1 MMSQTVPRKDYLE
14 HLWSWKDKKEVIKII
29 TGMRRCG
36 KSTLMMQY
44 MDKLREEGHGKDIIY
59 INFESKDADWIK
71 DHKDLNT
78 FLGTRIDPSKRTYV
92 LMDEIQRVDSWER
105 TVNSLS
111 VDYDA
116 DVYITG
122 SNAYML
128 SSELSTYLSGRYVE
142 IKMLPFSFQEYIQ
155 LHPVDPMNPID
166 KRFMDFMVKGAIP
179 MVDPDDGERTDELLQ
194 GIYSTI
200 LRKDVSARLEVM
212 DVRTLDQIVMFLMSN
227 IGNVTSSAS
236 IAKELSVSY
245 ATVKRYLQGLEGAF
259 LIYKAYRYDV
269 RGKKLLKTTEKYYAA
284 DTGMRNSIL
293 GGTGGKD
300 IGRVMENVVFLE
312 LLRRGYTVTA
322 GSHYNRE
329 IDFVAVKRDVTEY
342 YQVSLTIMDEVTFE
356 REVRS
361 LDSVPDSFPKII
373 LTMDRVINTPPNG
386 IRAVNVIDWILGKQL

>member
-1 MMSQTVPRKDYLE
+1 MSQTVPRKDYLE

-245 ATVKRYLQGLEGAF
+245 ATVKRYLQGLEDAF

-312 LLRRGYTVTA
+312 LLRREYTVTA

>member
-312 LLRRGYTVTA
+312 LLRREYTVTA

>member
-1 MMSQTVPRKDYLE
+1 MILQTVPRKDYLE
-14 HLWSWKDKKEVIKII
+14 HLWGWKDRKDVIKII

-36 KSTLMMQY
+36 KSTLLMQY
-44 MDKLREEGHGKDIIY
+44 MDKLREEGHGSDIVY
-59 INFESKDADWIK
+59 INFESKDADGIK
-71 DHKDLNT
+71 DHNDLNT
-78 FLGTRIDPSKRTYV
+78 FLGARMDPSKRTYV
-92 LMDEIQRVDSWER
+92 LMDEIQRVDGWER

-142 IKMLPFSFQEYIQ
+142 IKMLPLSFSEYIQ
-155 LHPVDPMNPID
+155 LHPVDPMNSID

-200 LRKDVSARLEVM
+200 LRKDVSARLEVI

-236 IAKELSVSY
+236 IAKELSVSS
-245 ATVKRYLQGLEGAF
+245 ATVKRYLQGLEDAF

-322 GSHYNRE
+322 GSHYDRE
-329 IDFVAVKRDVTEY
+329 IDFVASKGDVTEY
-342 YQVSLTIMDEVTFE
+342 YQVSLTIMDGATFE

-361 LDSVPDSFPKII
+361 LDSVPDSFPKTI
-373 LTMDRVINTPPNG
+373 LSMDRVMSTPPNG
-386 IRAVNVIDWILGKQL
+386 IRAVNVIDWLLGRSV

>member
-245 ATVKRYLQGLEGAF
+245 ATVKRYLQGLEDAF

-312 LLRRGYTVTA
+312 LLRREYTVTA

>member
-1 MMSQTVPRKDYLE
+1 
-14 HLWSWKDKKEVIKII
+14 VIKII

-44 MDKLREEGHGKDIIY
+44 MDKLREEGHGKDIVY

-312 LLRRGYTVTA
+312 LLRREYTVTA

>member
-1 MMSQTVPRKDYLE
+1 MSQTVPRKDYLE

-245 ATVKRYLQGLEGAF
+245 ATVKRYLQGLEDAF

>member
-245 ATVKRYLQGLEGAF
+245 ATVKRYLQGLEDAF